1 MPMRRKALILSAAAL
16 FAGLGVSLFF
26 YLRTL
31 RDRRVEQE
39 GATVVEAVRQV
50 ARLTTVEMNVSSF
63 QLRRDSKNLLG
74 FIPIKCEK
82 TVAIIYRG
90 KVAAGFDLEERD
102 ALAVSVIRS
111 PAGRKVV
118 VELPPPQLLYTD
130 APPPHVVVADG
141 SVCNQFEPEDYEKL
155 HADAR
160 AAAQAE
166 ALQKGILAKAEQHA
180 RDLVQAVAGS
190 LGYEVEVKTRTRPR
204 TLIRAF
210 SESVSAGGGSLHP

>member
-1 MPMRRKALILSAAAL
+1 MRRKALILSASLAL

-74 FIPIKCEK
+74 FIPIRCEK

-102 ALAVSVIRS
+102 ALAVSVVRS

-180 RDLVQAVAGS
+180 HDLVQAVAGS
-190 LGYEVEVKTRTRPR
+190 LGYEVEVRTRSRPR
-204 TLIRAF
+204 TLLRAF
-210 SESVSAGGGSLHP
+210 SESVSAGGGALHP